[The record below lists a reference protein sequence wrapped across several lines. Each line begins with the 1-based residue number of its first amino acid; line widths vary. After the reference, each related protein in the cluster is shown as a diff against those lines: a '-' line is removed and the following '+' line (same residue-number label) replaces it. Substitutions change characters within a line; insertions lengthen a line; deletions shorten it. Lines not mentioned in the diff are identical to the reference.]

1 MTEILLI
8 APRFDDA
15 TQYSYL
21 WMQRLLEKVE
31 KKVEAVKLFETHATR
46 EHVLFETGGKDA
58 VVFYDHGSEDCLYAQ
73 GGQECVFT
81 SSDAHLF
88 RGRLLYTMACLAA
101 RKLGA
106 TVYANGGRFIGYYEP
121 FSFVVNEEERFCRA
135 ANSGFI
141 AWAEGE
147 RDFARIKQ
155 TMVDAFNAEIDSTQ
169 DAWAKVWLRYDR
181 DALRVYAPGVDTPS
195 STCPF
200 RSILIK
206 IFGPTNGWRISNP
219 FSKCGVKRLAERILK
234 RDIWHMALGF
244 AAGLLRK
251 TVLGA
256 IVFTVYLL
264 YQLLE
269 KEPTYETVKDL
280 CYFLTTAFLA
290 GVML

>member
-8 APRFDDA
+8 APRFDNA
-15 TQYSYL
+15 TQYSFL
-21 WMQRLLEKVE
+21 WARRLLEKVE
-31 KKVEAVKLFETHATR
+31 GKLAVVFLPEDLATR
-46 EHVLFETGGKDA
+46 DYALANMDNKEA
-58 VVFYDHGSEDCLYAQ
+58 VVFYDHGSDDCLYAQ
-73 GGQECVFT
+73 GGEECIFT
-81 SSDAHLF
+81 SGDAHLF
-88 RGRLLYTMACLAA
+88 RNTLLYTMACLAA

-106 TVYANGGRFIGYYEP
+106 TVYANGGFFVGYYEP
-121 FSFVVNEEERFCRA
+121 FSFVVNEEERFSRA

-147 RDFARIKQ
+147 RDFAKIKQ

-206 IFGPTNGWRISNP
+206 IFGPTYGWRIRNP
-219 FSKCGVKRLAERILK
+219 VSRCGVKRLAERILK

-244 AAGLLRK
+244 ATGLLRK
-251 TVLGA
+251 TVFGA
-256 IVFTVYLL
+256 IVFTIFIL

-269 KEPTYETVKDL
+269 KENTYETVKDI
-280 CYFLTTAFLA
+280 CYFLATAFLA